1 MIDLKK
7 LIDFL
12 PFEYKD
18 QDTYKVDG
26 KGILERFL
34 EICGSY
40 FQDNISADI
49 ESLLGITDFDTC
61 PEIYLNYLWESF
73 GQLPFARWNNIDER
87 AFKTYY
93 NGLLSEAELNSLKS
107 KWILP
112 KKGAL
117 ALSTKQIRDLLKY
130 SISLIK
136 IRGTSQFF
144 EILFRMYGLNCTID
158 DPAKS
163 GYDGWL
169 KTHPYFDQDQY
180 YDKSNFDNI
189 YGCSQCINVTFHITG
204 HGYSNNSGEFIEF
217 RKAIENIIDRFKPYH
232 VGATIDYGF
241 NVDDGYKITAEFVD
255 SNINVI
261 QPGYINSVPIKVT
274 VSSNYQNADLRY
286 QVSGD
291 GNTWGYKK
299 YENGTIFNATVG
311 DQTYYFRSVG
321 DPTKIAQVHIDLKEV
336 VKSYNI
342 SVNPTTLHITPTNK
356 EVSATVT
363 ATLYQEG
370 KQTPVNVQLVGET
383 AVNPSG
389 TVYKFKE
396 PGTYEFQIVE
406 YPVKRVSLV
415 VTREPNHYR
424 VKCTPESAKF
434 TNQSMGGG
442 KTVLTIEDD
451 YDEEN
456 LQCYLIKGDGTLYND
471 GDTFSTFSTGIY
483 KFRCTKDNSEGEEGV
498 GIFTVSYSNISLYY
512 SITGPT
518 STLILDKG
526 SSVRAELNIYISPKD
541 TQEEINKNI
550 EIYSG
555 GPTSSNKIDTIT
567 ASTEV
572 YDSLRKRYKVDYN
585 ISKAG
590 TYTARCQGDLTQYV
604 TWVVISPSEPS
615 EPFIYIEATNPNDNG
630 WVRPTD
636 WEGTS
641 DSDKK
646 QVTYQLKEGSQV
658 QFTIERK
665 DINSTDTVIC
675 RETGKEYKFGEV
687 ITLDLAGTYTFTP
700 KGDDVTEPAVLT
712 IRDYTLEVKISCS
725 PEKATLSGQGQG
737 EVSTTVVCSSNHKD
751 FVTDVRLVGQA
762 DSHPVPYKFVTS
774 NPGTYIFEAVNK
786 TDARCTFEVT
796 LAFDVQ
802 PNELV
807 WNSDDISSKTFE
819 IDIPENTAWRITPK
833 PQE

>member
-40 FQDNISADI
+40 FKDNVSADT
-49 ESLLGITDFDTC
+49 ESLLGNLDFDTC

-73 GQLPFARWNNIDER
+73 GQLPFARWNNIDEQ

-93 NGLLSEAELNSLKS
+93 NGLLSKSELDRLKS

-112 KKGAL
+112 KTGPFN
-117 ALSTKQIRDLLKY
+117 LSTDQIRDLLKY
-130 SISLIK
+130 SISLLK

-144 EILFRMYGLNCTID
+144 EILFRMYGLTCTIE

-180 YDKSNFDNI
+180 YDKAHFDNI
-189 YGCSQCINVTFHITG
+189 YGCNQCINVTFHITG
-204 HGYSNNSGEFIEF
+204 HGYTSNSAAFTEF

-241 NVDDGYKITAEFVD
+241 KVDDGYKITAEFVD
-255 SNINVI
+255 PTINTI
-261 QPGYINSVPIKVT
+261 QPGYITSVPIRVN

-291 GNTWGYKK
+291 GVTWGYHK
-299 YENGTIFNATVG
+299 YENGTIFNATLG
-311 DQTYYFRSVG
+311 NQTYYFRSVG
-321 DPTKIAQVHIDLKEV
+321 DPTKITQVRVGLKEV

-342 SVNPTTLHITPTNK
+342 TVSPTTLHITPANK

-383 AVNPSG
+383 EVKPSG
-389 TVYKFKE
+389 SVYKFKE

-424 VKCTPESAKF
+424 VKCTPESARF
-434 TNQSMGGG
+434 TDKTMGTG

-451 YDEEN
+451 YDEEG
-456 LQCYLIKGDGTLYND
+456 LQCYLINGDGTLYNN

-483 KFRCTKDNSEGEEGV
+483 KFRCTKDDSEGEDGV
-498 GIFTVSYSNISLYY
+498 GIFTVSFSDTSLLY

-518 STLILDKG
+518 STLVLGNG
-526 SSVRAELNIYISPKD
+526 SVKAELNLYVSPKN

-555 GPTSSNKIDTIT
+555 GPSSTTKLDTIT
-567 ASTEV
+567 AATEV
-572 YDSLRKRYKVDYN
+572 YDASQKRFKVDYN
-585 ISKAG
+585 ISRAG

-604 TWVVISPSEPS
+604 TWAVVDQSEPS
-615 EPFIYIEATNPNDNG
+615 EPFIYIEATNPNDDG
-630 WVRPTD
+630 WVTPTD
-636 WEGTS
+636 WEGTA
-641 DSDKK
+641 DSGKK
-646 QVTYQLKEGSQV
+646 KATYQLKEGAQV
-658 QFTIERK
+658 QFTIQPK
-665 DINSTDTVIC
+665 DITSTDTVVC
-675 RETGKEYKFGEV
+675 KETGQEYKFGEV

-700 KGDDVTEPAVLT
+700 KGDTTTEPAVLT
-712 IRDYTLEVKISCS
+712 IRDYELEVKISCS
-725 PEKATLSGQGQG
+725 PERATLSGQGSG
-737 EVSTTVVCSSNHKD
+737 EVYTTVVCSANHKD
-751 FVTDVRLVGQA
+751 FITDVRLVGQA
-762 DSHPVPYKFVTS
+762 DSHPVPYEFRTS

-786 TDARCTFEVT
+786 TDARCTFEVV

-807 WNSDDISSKTFE
+807 WNSDDTSSKTFE
-819 IDIPENTAWRITPK
+819 IDIPANTAWRII
-833 PQE
+833 Q

>member
-73 GQLPFARWNNIDER
+73 GQLPFARWNNIDEG

-117 ALSTKQIRDLLKY
+117 ALTTKQIRDLLKY

-241 NVDDGYKITAEFVD
+241 NINDNYLITADFVD
-255 SNINVI
+255 PNINTI
-261 QPGYINSVPIKVT
+261 QPGYITSVPIKVT

-299 YENGTIFNATVG
+299 YENGTIFNANI
-311 DQTYYFRSVG
+311 
-321 DPTKIAQVHIDLKEV
+321 PTEEVFSAPQYNGVNGIVYSTKPLIYQGNTISDFSFTFKEGKIVDYTAKEGYEVLKELIETDEGSHYLGEV
-336 VKSYNI
+336 ALVDHFSPISQSNQIFYETLFDENASCHLAIGASY
-342 SVNPTTLHITPTNK
+342 PTCLKN
-356 EVSATVT
+356 SDG
-363 ATLYQEG
+363 L
-370 KQTPVNVQLVGET
+370 
-383 AVNPSG
+383 S
-389 TVYKFKE
+389 
-396 PGTYEFQIVE
+396 
-406 YPVKRVSLV
+406 
-415 VTREPNHYR
+415 
-424 VKCTPESAKF
+424 
-434 TNQSMGGG
+434 
-442 KTVLTIEDD
+442 
-451 YDEEN
+451 EE
-456 LQCYLIKGDGTLYND
+456 
-471 GDTFSTFSTGIY
+471 
-483 KFRCTKDNSEGEEGV
+483 E
-498 GIFTVSYSNISLYY
+498 
-512 SITGPT
+512 
-518 STLILDKG
+518 
-526 SSVRAELNIYISPKD
+526 
-541 TQEEINKNI
+541 
-550 EIYSG
+550 
-555 GPTSSNKIDTIT
+555 
-567 ASTEV
+567 
-572 YDSLRKRYKVDYN
+572 
-585 ISKAG
+585 
-590 TYTARCQGDLTQYV
+590 
-604 TWVVISPSEPS
+604 
-615 EPFIYIEATNPNDNG
+615 
-630 WVRPTD
+630 
-636 WEGTS
+636 
-641 DSDKK
+641 
-646 QVTYQLKEGSQV
+646 LKERGL
-658 QFTIERK
+658 
-665 DINSTDTVIC
+665 NSC
-675 RETGKEYKFGEV
+675 RLY
-687 ITLDLAGTYTFTP
+687 D
-700 KGDDVTEPAVLT
+700 
-712 IRDYTLEVKISCS
+712 
-725 PEKATLSGQGQG
+725 
-737 EVSTTVVCSSNHKD
+737 
-751 FVTDVRLVGQA
+751 
-762 DSHPVPYKFVTS
+762 
-774 NPGTYIFEAVNK
+774 
-786 TDARCTFEVT
+786 
-796 LAFDVQ
+796 
-802 PNELV
+802 
-807 WNSDDISSKTFE
+807 W
-819 IDIPENTAWRITPK
+819 
-833 PQE
+833 

>member
-40 FQDNISADI
+40 FQDNISADTDN
-49 ESLLGITDFDTC
+49 LLGITDFNTC

-73 GQLPFARWNNIDER
+73 GQLPFARWNNIDEE

-93 NGLLSEAELNSLKS
+93 NGLLSEAELNKLKP

-112 KKGAL
+112 KTGTFSL
-117 ALSTKQIRDLLKY
+117 TTQQIRNLLKY
-130 SISLIK
+130 SISLLK

-144 EILFRMYGLNCTID
+144 EILFRMYGLNCTLD

-180 YDKSNFDNI
+180 YDKANFDNI
-189 YGCSQCINVTFHITG
+189 YGCNQCINVTFHITG
-204 HGYSNNSGEFIEF
+204 HGYTSNNQSFIEF

-241 NVDDGYKITAEFVD
+241 TVDDGYTIDAEFLD
-255 SNINVI
+255 PEITTI
-261 QPGYINSVPIKVT
+261 QPGYITSVPIKVT
-274 VSSNYQNADLRY
+274 VSSDYQNADLRY

-299 YENGTIFNATVG
+299 YENGTIFNATIG
-311 DQTYYFRSVG
+311 NQTYYFRSVG
-321 DPTKIAQVHIDLKEV
+321 DPTKVTQIRVGLKEII
-336 VKSYNI
+336 KSYNI
-342 SVNPTTLHITPTNK
+342 SVSPTTLHITPSNK

-383 AVNPSG
+383 EVKPSG
-389 TVYKFKE
+389 SVYKFKE

-415 VTREPNHYR
+415 VTREPNKYT
-424 VKCTPESAKF
+424 VKCNPEEFKLTEVTSFAK
-434 TNQSMGGG
+434 T
-442 KTVLTIEDD
+442 TLTIEDL
-451 YDEEN
+451 YGEEG
-456 LQCYLIKGDGTLYND
+456 LECYLMGKENIKYKSGDIFQTFGT
-471 GDTFSTFSTGIY
+471 GVY
-483 KFRCTKDNSEGEEGV
+483 KFVCTKDNLEDTNGI
-498 GIFTVSYSNISLYY
+498 GIFTVYTKTSKFTYRLTKKYSVLSLEV
-512 SITGPT
+512 GQ
-518 STLILDKG
+518 
-526 SSVRAELNIYISPKD
+526 SSVNQELSLSVTPTDDPDNLINYGVDIYYNNEKVSDINLTKTSSGNATGTYACTKGGNYMAVCKGDPQVYVTWDVNSFTKPEDPYLYIEAINPSDAGWISPKD
-541 TQEEINKNI
+541 WANTPNHQ
-550 EIYSG
+550 
-555 GPTSSNKIDTIT
+555 KIH
-567 ASTEV
+567 AE
-572 YDSLRKRYKVDYN
+572 
-585 ISKAG
+585 
-590 TYTARCQGDLTQYV
+590 
-604 TWVVISPSEPS
+604 
-615 EPFIYIEATNPNDNG
+615 
-630 WVRPTD
+630 
-636 WEGTS
+636 
-641 DSDKK
+641 
-646 QVTYQLKEGSQV
+646 YQLKEGSSV
-658 QFTIERK
+658 LIKIMPFEIDEY
-665 DINSTDTVIC
+665 DSVILQ
-675 RETGKEYKFGEV
+675 ETGEEYKFDTS
-687 ITLDLAGTYTFTP
+687 ISIDKAGTYTFYG
-700 KGDDVTEPAVLT
+700 KGNANKRATLVV
-712 IRDYTLEVKISCS
+712 RDYALEVKISCS

-751 FVTDVRLVGQA
+751 FITDVRLVGQA

-786 TDARCTFEVT
+786 TDVRCTFKVVLT
-796 LAFDVQ
+796 FDIQ

-807 WNSDDISSKTFE
+807 WISDDISSKTFE
-819 IDIPENTAWRITPK
+819 IDIPENIAWRITPK